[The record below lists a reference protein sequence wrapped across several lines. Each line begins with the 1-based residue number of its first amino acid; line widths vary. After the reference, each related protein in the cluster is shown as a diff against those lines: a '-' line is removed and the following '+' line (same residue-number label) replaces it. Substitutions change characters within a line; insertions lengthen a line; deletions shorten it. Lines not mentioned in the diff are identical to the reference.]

1 MNEMAMLRHRQK
13 LPNRAQKLTTASI
26 GTNVVGEIR
35 WVAIWIATTFHIPS
49 RGTTITRR
57 AQQETGSAV
66 TGCKGS
72 VPKRLVPGV
81 KEDDLLRAFL
91 EHIPDGVYF
100 KDRESRFVRISRSL
114 AIRFGLSDPAEAIN
128 KTDFDMFSEEHAQ
141 QAFADEQDIIRTGCP
156 IIEAEERETWPDG
169 RESWVLTT
177 KLPLMDHKENIIGTM
192 GISRDVTERKLVAQ
206 ELQKHRVRLEELVE
220 ERTAELRRTNQEL
233 ERDIAVRKA
242 VEKELAQ
249 KAEELARSY
258 AVLENLSLIDEL
270 TGLYNRKGFLALAEH
285 RVRLANRTGETFSIA
300 FADLDGLKRINDEF
314 GHHEGDRALVDAAN
328 VLRECFRESDIVARL
343 GGDEFAMFIAEADDS
358 KIATIRSRI
367 QQNLDICNSREGR
380 HYCLSFSTGIVSVLG
395 PKTSDLET
403 LLAQADA
410 LMYQQKSNRQFPRD
424 EGTVSEPDL
433 S

>member
-1 MNEMAMLRHRQK
+1 M
-13 LPNRAQKLTTASI
+13 
-26 GTNVVGEIR
+26 
-35 WVAIWIATTFHIPS
+35 
-49 RGTTITRR
+49 
-57 AQQETGSAV
+57 
-66 TGCKGS
+66 GS
-72 VPKRLVPGV
+72 VPKRLVSRV
-81 KEDDLLRAFL
+81 KEEDLLRAFL

-141 QAFADEQDIIRTGCP
+141 QAFADEQDIIRTGRP

-169 RESWVLTT
+169 RDSWVLTT
-177 KLPLMDHKENIIGTM
+177 KLPLMDHKGNIIGTM

-220 ERTAELRRTNQEL
+220 ERTAELTRTNE
-233 ERDIAVRKA
+233 
-242 VEKELAQ
+242 ELAQ

-258 AVLENLSLIDEL
+258 GVLENLSLIDDL
-270 TGLYNRKGFLALAEH
+270 TGLYNRKGFFALAEH

-314 GHHEGDRALVDAAN
+314 GHQEGDRALVDAAN
-328 VLRECFRESDIVARL
+328 VFRECFRESDIVARL

-380 HYCLSFSTGIVSVLG
+380 HYCLSFSTGIVSVPG

-410 LMYQQKSNRQFPRD
+410 LMYQQKSNRQLSGD
-424 EGTVSEPDL
+424 DGTVSEPDL
-433 S
+433 GSRE